1 MTLKQLADILPGY
14 VTLHVHTKDEAWP
27 GISAGMVSSGEFPGD
42 WYIINA
48 TPIGPY
54 SMEVCMAKGAC

>member
-48 TPIGPY
+48 TPIGTY
-54 SMEVCMAKGAC
+54 SMVVCMAKGAC